1 MKLTQITFKQLEAN
15 GDSSVWVF
23 NQTNP
28 KGRVH
33 INVRENHG
41 DPILITVENT
51 WIPMDL
57 TTRCTREAILAS
69 SDFRHLA
76 NVQAIAI
83 IDHES
88 ATEFMKRAD
97 AQKEAQ
103 KVYKRMSPG
112 NTNFIEIGE
121 RERAETRNNV
131 RDASM
136 KVQNM
141 CHSDMD
147 EDTCMSMLRTDQSE
161 LNDVDL
167 NYVVMNSK
175 YAKVK
180 ALAAEFLKE
189 MEDEAQRT

>member
-1 MKLTQITFKQLEAN
+1 
-15 GDSSVWVF
+15 
-23 NQTNP
+23 
-28 KGRVH
+28 
-33 INVRENHG
+33 
-41 DPILITVENT
+41 
-51 WIPMDL
+51 
-57 TTRCTREAILAS
+57 
-69 SDFRHLA
+69 
-76 NVQAIAI
+76 
-83 IDHES
+83 
-88 ATEFMKRAD
+88 
-97 AQKEAQ
+97 
-103 KVYKRMSPG
+103 
-112 NTNFIEIGE
+112 
-121 RERAETRNNV
+121 
-131 RDASM
+131 M